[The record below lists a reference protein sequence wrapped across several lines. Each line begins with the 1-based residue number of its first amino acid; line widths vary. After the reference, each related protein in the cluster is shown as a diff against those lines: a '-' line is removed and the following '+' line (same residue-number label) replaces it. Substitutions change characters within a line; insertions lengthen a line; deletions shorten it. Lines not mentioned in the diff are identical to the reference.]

1 MRKHTPR
8 DIIFLWRLK
17 WKFSWNRTHSC
28 PLIILILFCWVT
40 KSPGGHLQL
49 RHGGYPPA
57 PNLCPEGHVCW
68 GSGGRG
74 QRQLGRAERFLLV
87 MIWGFLTEVAI
98 ILHNGSQEGEQ
109 GCRGHLC
116 ERLRGLCW
124 SSLGSSV
131 LSGFPRRCCE
141 TTSSGC
147 TWLFRVGRTFVSFST
162 LTAFEFLVFSVIW
175 EMSLLFRVK
184 DLWEEEGEK
193 VLWQKY

>member
-1 MRKHTPR
+1 MRKHTHR

-74 QRQLGRAERFLLV
+74 QRQLGRGERFLFV

-116 ERLRGLCW
+116 ERLAWFVLKQPGQLGPQRLPAPVVWNRLGGLHVAFQRGPN
-124 SSLGSSV
+124 V
-131 LSGFPRRCCE
+131 CE
-141 TTSSGC
+141 FQHSDC
-147 TWLFRVGRTFVSFST
+147 FWVSC
-162 LTAFEFLVFSVIW
+162 IQC
-175 EMSLLFRVK
+175 
-184 DLWEEEGEK
+184 DLRDEPSF
-193 VLWQKY
+193 QS